1 MMEIRIKRLHR
12 SPLTLALMITAIGVT
27 GCGGSSSPPAS
38 GTGTSGSVPHQLPP
52 STQVSSAVYRDF
64 VERGLAQIPGV
75 PRQAI
80 SRIASCVIQ
89 KQLSQN
95 IRTVRDVT
103 AHRSEVSAD
112 GVACAHAAG
121 LK

>member
-1 MMEIRIKRLHR
+1 MRAGIRRL
-12 SPLTLALMITAIGVT
+12 PLSLALITTAIAIT
-27 GCGGSSSPPAS
+27 GCGGSSHTPAGGGS
-38 GTGTSGSVPHQLPP
+38 GTGTSNSIPQALPP
-52 STQVSSAVYRDF
+52 STQVSSAVYRAF

-75 PRQAI
+75 PKQAI
-80 SRIASCVIQ
+80 PGITRCVVQ
-89 KQLSQN
+89 KQLSQS
-95 IRTVRDVT
+95 IRTVRDVN